1 MNIIEQKQDSIFR
14 LCELHKVKR
23 LYAFGS
29 ALTGNFNDESDVD
42 LIVDFQDIPVE
53 EYADNYFDFKFSLQ
67 DIFNRPVDL
76 LENQAIKN
84 PYFLHSINKHK
95 EIIYK
100 QKLTH

>member
-95 EIIYK
+95 EIIYG
-100 QKLTH
+100 